1 MHGVVI
7 WIVARHNPPHDLL
20 VLPREKQSGIAVPIE
35 WMASA
40 VEKGLALDDQR
51 RHPRRVVAV
60 DTPGKPDEGVAVRAR
75 RHLRNF
81 NLGHER
87 QIP

>member
-7 WIVARHNPPHDLL
+7 WIVARHNPAHDLL
-20 VLPREKQSGIAVPIE
+20 VLPREKQSGIAVLVE
-35 WMASA
+35 WMTFA

-51 RHPRRVVAV
+51 RHPRRIVVV
-60 DTPGKPDEGVAVRAR
+60 DTPGKPDEGTAVRTR
-75 RHLRNF
+75 RHLRNL

>member
-1 MHGVVI
+1 
-7 WIVARHNPPHDLL
+7 
-20 VLPREKQSGIAVPIE
+20 
-35 WMASA
+35 MAPA

-51 RHPRRVVAV
+51 RNPRRVVVV

-75 RHLRNF
+75 PHLRNF